1 MKSVIIFIVNMM
13 IMNKTNYC
21 TNFENDDDD
30 DDDDGGGG
38 DGGGSFDIKAVVSIL
53 CTSVFQ
59 RYK

>member
-1 MKSVIIFIVNMM
+1 MM